1 MSAAAARTIITRPDV
16 MWAIR
21 RFPVSVLAAAL
32 MTLSLAA
39 EQFEWDLIPQ
49 PVRLRQDEVT
59 FMLLLAFLSATAAA
73 FATLRLRPW
82 VGITAQA
89 AGFLFGLG
97 ISYATDASSNTVM
110 LLCMSMV
117 VLIGLG
123 AGLTAGQGMTGAWL
137 TVLRLA
143 LNLALCLIALA
154 LIIIGGAIILLGINE
169 YLGFRIDG
177 ALAGLQIVACYF
189 GLPLSWLSLARFC
202 DDGAAPPHPIR
213 CRALP

>member
-1 MSAAAARTIITRPDV
+1 MSAAVARTIITRPDV

-21 RFPVSVLAAAL
+21 RFPASVLAAAL

-39 EQFEWDLIPQ
+39 EQFDWDLIPQ
-49 PVRLRQDEVT
+49 SVRLRQDEVT

-82 VGITAQA
+82 AGITAQA
-89 AGFLFGLG
+89 AGFLFGFG
-97 ISYATDASSNTVM
+97 ISYVTDASSNTVM

-123 AGLTAGQGMTGAWL
+123 AGLTAGRGMTGACL

-154 LIIIGGAIILLGINE
+154 LTFIGGAIILLGINE
-169 YLGFRIDG
+169 FFGYSTGSAFH
-177 ALAGLQIVACYF
+177 GLSIIACWF
-189 GLPLSWLSLARFC
+189 GVPVLWLSLARFC
-202 DDGAAPPHPIR
+202 EDAAALPHPIR